1 MKLSRDTL
9 PNYFTIADR
18 HSSWHQQPT
27 NTFDF
32 VDRASSTLIVT
43 VGDSWTWG
51 SDISENNYNDNH
63 RLKCL
68 YGNILSQQVDTDWL
82 NLGLSATSNFW
93 LANMVEE
100 FAKVVPLLDYE
111 KIFVICVFTGTGRWF
126 HTQYDRYIHYP
137 GWVANNVFEPMDYN
151 KLIYKFNQDCVE
163 RIFQSLKLFDH
174 VVPLFATTFVDPLA
188 FDQVPIDQHL
198 TPWYKVMHC
207 DDGLT
212 SHVCMD
218 GVKALLRMP
227 EVITDQQHLSWF
239 KQWMLDIIPV
249 SEQRNQIFTD
259 STKFRNY
266 HPLEHGHRQWAEY
279 LASHLYRHFI

>member
-1 MKLSRDTL
+1 MKLTQSSL
-9 PNYFTIADR
+9 ANYFTIADR

-32 VDRASSTLIVT
+32 VDRSSSTVIVT

-51 SDISENNYNDNH
+51 SDISENNHDNDH
-63 RLKCL
+63 RLRCL
-68 YGNILSQQVDTDWL
+68 YGNVLTQKLAADWL

-93 LANMVEE
+93 LTGMVEE
-100 FAKVVPLLDYE
+100 LAKVVPLLEYK
-111 KIFVICVFTGTGRWF
+111 KIFVICVFTGAGRWF

-137 GWVANNVFEPMDYN
+137 GWVENNVHEPCDYN

-163 RIFQSLKLFDH
+163 RIVQALQPFDF
-174 VVPLFATTFVDPLA
+174 VTPLFATNFVDPLA
-188 FDQVPIDQHL
+188 FDSIPSKQKL

-207 DDGLT
+207 DDGLV

-218 GVKALLRMP
+218 GVKAMLRMP
-227 EVITDQQHLSWF
+227 EVVTNSQHLDWF

-249 SEQRNQIFTD
+249 SEQRNKMLKD
-259 STKFRNY
+259 PAKFRNY
-266 HPLEHGHRQWAEY
+266 HPLEQGHQQWADY
-279 LASHLYRHFI
+279 LALHLDENFL

>member
-1 MKLSRDTL
+1 MRLSQHTL
-9 PNYFTIADR
+9 PDYFSIADR

-32 VDRASSTLIVT
+32 VDRNSNTLIVT

-51 SDISENNYNDNH
+51 SDISENNHDNDH
-63 RLKCL
+63 RLRCL
-68 YGNILSQQVDTDWL
+68 YGNVLSQQLGTDWL

-93 LANMVEE
+93 LTAMVEE
-100 FAKVVPLLDYE
+100 FAQVVPQLEYE

-126 HTQYDRYIHYP
+126 HTRYDRYINYRE
-137 GWVANNVFEPMDYN
+137 WTQNNIFKPSDYN
-151 KLIYKFNQDCVE
+151 KLITKFNQDCVA
-163 RIFQSLKLFDH
+163 RITAALFDFNH
-174 VVPLFATTFVDPLA
+174 VVTKFATNFVDPVG
-188 FDQVPIDQHL
+188 FEQVPAEQQL
-198 TPWYKVMHC
+198 TPWYKIMHC
-207 DDGLT
+207 DDGLV

-227 EVITDQQHLSWF
+227 EVITNQDHLDWF

-259 STKFRNY
+259 TTKFRNY
-266 HPLEHGHRQWAEY
+266 HPLQQGHKQWADY
-279 LASHLYRHFI
+279 VASKLMESQ